1 MQKNDESEHE
11 INSQQSCF
19 QLYCRTEKSWFLHG
33 EVTSQYCITSQN
45 KVKVVKVIKNKSKSE
60 TITKEM
66 HKATRAS
73 QGKLQ
78 ENLNQ

>member
-33 EVTSQYCITSQN
+33 EVTSQYCITSQKQGEGCEGDQKQVQIRN
-45 KVKVVKVIKNKSKSE
+45 N
-60 TITKEM
+60 
-66 HKATRAS
+66 HKRNA
-73 QGKLQ
+73 
-78 ENLNQ
+78 